1 MFCPNCGQE
10 RLTDATNFCSRCGYL
25 LTGTADL
32 LRIGGTLPIPDRSK
46 TPSPRSH
53 GIKQGAF
60 MIILGVALFPLIG
73 IITTFLFRMTPWPAG
88 VVLFGLFFGGL
99 VRMAYAL
106 MFEEKSPPGLPPAA
120 SLHMADPQL
129 SGQTST
135 SASALP
141 PASFMPPQTGR
152 TGRWLDTNELEPHSV
167 TDSTTKLLEM
177 DDDGQN

>member
-1 MFCPNCGQE
+1 MYCPNCGQD

-25 LTGTADL
+25 LTGTAEL
-32 LRIGGTLPIPDRSK
+32 LKVGGSLALPDSSK
-46 TPSPRSH
+46 SPSPRSH

-60 MIILGVALFPLIG
+60 MMILGVALFPLIG

-99 VRMAYAL
+99 VRIAYAL
-106 MFEEKSPPGLPPAA
+106 MFEAKSQPGLPPAA
-120 SLHMADPQL
+120 SLHIADSQL
-129 SGQTST
+129 TGQSSNT
-135 SASALP
+135 ALP
-141 PASFMPPQTGR
+141 PSSFVPPETGR

-177 DDDGQN
+177 EDDSRS